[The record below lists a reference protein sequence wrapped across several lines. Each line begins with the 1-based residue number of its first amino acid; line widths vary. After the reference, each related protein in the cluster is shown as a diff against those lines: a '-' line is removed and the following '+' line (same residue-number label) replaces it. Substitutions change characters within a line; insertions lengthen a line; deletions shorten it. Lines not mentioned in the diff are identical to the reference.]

1 MNPTPTSATSL
12 VNPIITVSLALEE
25 LDKLRLAGG
34 CLPTPEALL
43 EALLAREM
51 DFNLLAGAVR
61 VYLRAREVPSV

>member
-1 MNPTPTSATSL
+1 MTTTPISATHL

-25 LDKLRLAGG
+25 LDKLRVSGG

-43 EALLAREM
+43 GALLDRET

-61 VYLRAREVPSV
+61 VYLRAREVPNV